1 MVPNLILSFL
11 NLCQPSYGHHRG
23 PKVLPWDP
31 QRLIFKHSIMS
42 IRCQNFSSIGSIGQ
56 KLGVFS
62 IRALKTTPLRPLRV
76 MDQFL
81 DNTLSIRYKRNP
93 FLVQGSISLIFSKIF
108 SQISLKNSP
117 ILKTLRV
124 HSS

>member
-1 MVPNLILSFL
+1 MVLNLILSFL

-31 QRLIFKHSIMS
+31 RRLIFKHSIISM
-42 IRCQNFSSIGSIGQ
+42 RCQNFSLIGSIGQ

-62 IRALKTTPLRPLRV
+62 IRALKTAPLRPLRV

-81 DNTLSIRYKRNP
+81 DTL
-93 FLVQGSISLIFSKIF
+93 LV
-108 SQISLKNSP
+108 
-117 ILKTLRV
+117 ILEGW
-124 HSS
+124 